1 MSPEAH
7 ERSILLILAGMQF
20 TNILDFVI
28 MMPMSATFIQVFHIE
43 PAQFAILLSSYSTS
57 AAIAGVLSAFFV
69 DRFDRKTAVLI
80 AYGGFLIGTLLCAL
94 SQEYSQLM
102 AARVLAGAFGGVLG
116 ALVLSMV
123 SDAVPESRRGQA
135 VGIIMASFSVA
146 TIAGVPAGLLL
157 NEVLNWHVPFYFIT
171 AIGAIIWPIAFLHLP
186 AFRGHIAPVKRSAL
200 ETLKSMG
207 SMITHGSHLR
217 AMVLTVLLMFSG
229 FTVIP
234 YIAPYLTYNVGL
246 EKKYLAL
253 VYLCGGLATI
263 FSSRYAG
270 RLADRHGKQKIFS
283 IIGLFSIIP
292 IVALTSLPPL
302 PMAAILGVTTIF
314 MIFVNGR
321 FVPAMA
327 MITTSA
333 RPKDRGSFMSV
344 QSSVQHLFSGVSAA
358 VGGAL
363 LTKGPEHT
371 LIHYEWVGYFAS
383 AMTIVAIAWV
393 WTLKS
398 QETPR

>member
-1 MSPEAH
+1 MSPEAR
-7 ERSILLILAGMQF
+7 ERSLLLILAGMQF

-28 MMPMSATFIQVFHIE
+28 MMPLSATFIQVFHIE

-69 DRFDRKTAVLI
+69 DRLDRKTAVLI
-80 AYGGFLIGTLLCAL
+80 AYGGFTAGTLLCAL
-94 SQEYSQLM
+94 SQQYEHLM
-102 AARVLAGAFGGVLG
+102 AARILAGAFGGVLG
-116 ALVLSMV
+116 ALILSMV
-123 SDAVPESRRGQA
+123 SEAVPETRRGHA
-135 VGIIMASFSVA
+135 VGIVMASFSAA

-157 NEVLNWHVPFYFIT
+157 NEFLDWHVPFYFIT
-171 AIGAIIWPIAFLHLP
+171 ALGLIIWPIAFFHLP
-186 AFRGHIAPVKRSAL
+186 SFRGHIRAERKSAL
-200 ETLKSMG
+200 ETLRGMWAMLTYS
-207 SMITHGSHLR
+207 THWK
-217 AMVLTVLLMFSG
+217 AMLLTILMMMSG

-270 RLADRHGKQKIFS
+270 RLADRHGKQKIFT
-283 IIGLFSIIP
+283 IIALFSTIP

-302 PMAAILGVTTIF
+302 PMAAVLGVTTVF

-327 MITTSA
+327 MITMSS
-333 RPKDRGSFMSV
+333 RPQDRGPFMSIN
-344 QSSVQHLFSGVSAA
+344 SSVQHMFSGVAA
-358 VGGAL
+358 WIGGTFLSKGAEHML
-363 LTKGPEHT
+363 L
-371 LIHYEWVGYFAS
+371 HYERVGYFAS
-383 AMTIVAIAWV
+383 AMTLLAIAWI
-393 WTLKS
+393 WTLRS
-398 QETPR
+398 EERPR